1 MHLPP
6 FFLELAALAFLLA
19 GALFAWFTRWNMLLA
34 AVAGSCF
41 LFVAQCILHLT
52 DEDTVSLLVADG
64 AMAFYGAMSLFGTI
78 PALAGAWAARTF
90 KHWRRT

>member
-6 FFLELAALAFLLA
+6 FFLELTVVAFLFA
-19 GALFAWFTRWNMLLA
+19 GALFAWFTRWNVLLA
-34 AVAGSCF
+34 AVAGAWF
-41 LFVAQCILHLT
+41 LFVTQCILHLA

-64 AMAFYGAMSLFGTI
+64 AMAFYGAMSLLGTI
-78 PALAGAWAARTF
+78 PALAGAWAARAF